1 MRPPLRLA
9 VVSVLIPAML
19 SASCLS
25 SSYSLSRDEL
35 SRLART
41 PPSQRWQA
49 VRVTQRMM
57 DSDNPPEASAALP
70 SPEPVMVPQ
79 TYWFGGRWYSVPGH
93 FQRGASMR
101 VGTVASTSSTSSS
114 RGGSSRGSS
123 GGSGGSG
130 GGGGD
135 GRGAAVVVL
144 VVVVAAAVMVFVL
157 AATEGAR
164 YDGWVGLPPDEPL
177 YINEPDGSLVAVPLS
192 GLTPEL
198 ADNAR
203 GAVVYEGS
211 EERYLQLGRAPLNRR
226 GLTVQSALVTA
237 AVPRLDDPA
246 GGWTAGVG
254 GRAFFGGFPVHEV
267 GVGAAVDVMGTTDGS
282 VIANVGAEAQVMPL
296 NNVGAYAGGGWSWMY
311 PGLSGRNVSTW
322 HLRAGAQFEL
332 PFTTRLSGTL
342 RAGVTRYAGDA
353 IMSDV
358 WSPELTLGLSV
369 Y

>member
-1 MRPPLRLA
+1 MLA
-9 VVSVLIPAML
+9 
-19 SASCLS
+19 ASCLS
-25 SSYSLSRDEL
+25 SSYSVSREEL

-49 VRVTQRMM
+49 VRVTQRIM
-57 DSDNPPEASAALP
+57 DSDNPPEANALLAP
-70 SPEPVMVPQ
+70 PEPVFLPQ

-93 FQRGASMR
+93 FQRGASTR
-101 VGTVASTSSTSSS
+101 VATVATTSTGSSS
-114 RGGSSRGSS
+114 RGSSSRGSS
-123 GGSGGSG
+123 GGSGGGS
-130 GGGGD
+130 GGGD

-157 AATEGAR
+157 AGTEGAR

-198 ADNAR
+198 ADNAY
-203 GAVVYEGS
+203 GAAIYEGR

-296 NNVGAYAGGGWSWMY
+296 TNVGAYAAAGWSWMY

-322 HLRAGAQFEL
+322 HVRAGAQFEL

-353 IMSDV
+353 VMPDV

>member
-9 VVSVLIPAML
+9 AVSLLVPAML
-19 SASCLS
+19 TTSCLS
-25 SSYSLSRDEL
+25 SSYSLSREEL

-49 VRVTQRMM
+49 VRVTQRIM
-57 DSDNPPEASAALP
+57 DSDDPPEASAVLP
-70 SPEPVMVPQ
+70 PSEPVMVPQ
-79 TYWFGGRWYSVPGH
+79 TYWFGGRWYSVPGN

-101 VGTVASTSSTSSS
+101 VATVASTSSS
-114 RGGSSRGSS
+114 SSRGSS
-123 GGSGGSG
+123 GRGSSG
-130 GGGGD
+130 GGGGGGGG

-177 YINEPDGSLVAVPLS
+177 YINEPDGALVAVPLS

-198 ADNAR
+198 ADNAL
-203 GAVVYEGS
+203 GAAVYEGR

-226 GLTVQSALVTA
+226 GLTAQSALVTA
-237 AVPRLDDPA
+237 AVPHLDDPA

-267 GVGAAVDVMGTTDGS
+267 GVGAAFDVMGTTDGS

-296 NNVGAYAGGGWSWMY
+296 TNVGAYAAAGWSWMY
-311 PGLSGRNVSTW
+311 PGRSGRNVSTW
-322 HLRAGAQFEL
+322 HVRAGAQFEL
-332 PFTTRLSGTL
+332 PFTTRRSGTL

-353 IMSDV
+353 VMSDV